1 MAATLGLRGTG
12 AFSSDERPQNWRE
25 KILQLFPNGE
35 APLTALVSKLRSQPT
50 TDYTFN
56 WWEKRLP
63 TQRMQVNGAH
73 TAAALA
79 INVDSGAKD
88 AVNGTLVL
96 NETSGEILLVT
107 TDPTADT
114 QLPVVT
120 RSWGAVVATAMADD
134 EFLTVIGNI
143 HEQGAAVPTPKSYAP
158 TKKTNLTQIF
168 RMPLSL
174 TRTAKKT
181 YLRWD
186 NTGPYREAKR
196 EALSLYSIE
205 MEKAFLW
212 GEQAETTGVAGLP
225 LYSTD
230 GIKAILTTN
239 KPSGTASANFGIDG
253 TLDEATWD
261 AICEDLFRYGS
272 NEKMVLAGSTFLRAI
287 TTLAKRNGTL
297 NMVPQDKVYGMK
309 IVDYTSA
316 FGTLYLKNHPLL
328 SQHPVWRKDAFVVD
342 TGNLV
347 YRYVDETR
355 FLKNRQNPGDDL
367 SKDEYLGE
375 CGLETEFEETH
386 GYVRGVTDALIV

>member
-1 MAATLGLRGTG
+1 MAATLGLRGSG

-35 APLTALVSKLRSQPT
+35 APLTALVSMLRSQPT
-50 TDYTFN
+50 TDYSFN

-63 TQRMQVNGAH
+63 TQRLQVNGAQ
-73 TAAALA
+73 TAGDTA
-79 INVDSGAKD
+79 IEVDSGAKD
-88 AVNGTLVL
+88 TVAGTLLL
-96 NETSGEILLVT
+96 NETTGEIIHVT

-114 QLPVVT
+114 ALPVVT
-120 RSWGAVVATAMADD
+120 RSWGSVAATAMADN

-158 TKKTNLTQIF
+158 TKRTNLTQIF

-212 GEQAETTGVAGLP
+212 GEQNDSTGSAGHVLS
-225 LYSTD
+225 STD
-230 GIKAILTTN
+230 GVKAILTSN
-239 KPSGTASANFGIDG
+239 KPSGTATANFGIDG
-253 TLDEATWD
+253 LLDEDTWD
-261 AICEDLFRYGS
+261 EICEDIFRYGK
-272 NEKMVLAGSTFLRAI
+272 NEKLVLAGSTFLRAI
-287 TTLAKRNGTL
+287 TTLGKRNGTL
-297 NMVPQDKVYGMK
+297 NMVPQDKIYGMK
-309 IVDYTSA
+309 LIEYTSA

-328 SQHPVWRKDAFVVD
+328 SQHPVWRKDAFVID
-342 TGNLV
+342 TSNLV
-347 YRYVDETR
+347 YRYIDETR

-386 GYVRGVTDALIV
+386 AYIRGVTGALVV